1 MRTRLG
7 GGTKVVQKVTSFGV
21 ITRPAR
27 HSGRTPLTPRG
38 ELTRHKTRWT
48 IAVLLILSNL
58 ADATTISR
66 LDNGTP
72 SASLE
77 IKTAMLHPI
86 DKTTDKGQ
94 PVRPRTKDTVDW
106 AWLGVARQGFR
117 KQILVN
123 ALTLFIFRNKKDT
136 SAGLLIVATR
146 ALASSRTRT
155 PRRPKTQNAVD
166 GARRLGANIVLD
178 KMRTTTTVVQW
189 CSYNSSGLL
198 HITNAT

>member
-21 ITRPAR
+21 VTRPAR

-48 IAVLLILSNL
+48 IAELLILSNL
-58 ADATTISR
+58 ADATTIIG
-66 LDNGTP
+66 LGDDIT

-77 IKTAMLHPI
+77 IETAMLDTI

-106 AWLGVARQGFR
+106 AWLGVAWQGFR
-117 KQILVN
+117 K
-123 ALTLFIFRNKKDT
+123 
-136 SAGLLIVATR
+136 
-146 ALASSRTRT
+146 
-155 PRRPKTQNAVD
+155 
-166 GARRLGANIVLD
+166 
-178 KMRTTTTVVQW
+178 
-189 CSYNSSGLL
+189 
-198 HITNAT
+198 